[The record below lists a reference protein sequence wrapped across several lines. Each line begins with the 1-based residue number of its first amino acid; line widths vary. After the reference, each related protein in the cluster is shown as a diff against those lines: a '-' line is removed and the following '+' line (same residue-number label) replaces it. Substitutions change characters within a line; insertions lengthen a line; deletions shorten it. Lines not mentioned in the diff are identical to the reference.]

1 MNGYDCAY
9 GPHRF
14 DGDTRIPLNENEH
27 WIAANNAYD
36 ELLAAHRRKNGKP
49 KPGDE

>member
-1 MNGYDCAY
+1 MNGYGCAY

-14 DGDTRIPLNENEH
+14 DSDTRIPLNENEH
-27 WIAANNAYD
+27 WIAAQNAYD
-36 ELLAAHRRKNGKP
+36 EQLAKMRRKFGKP